1 MNFSII
7 AHYNNPTMLRVVLLS
22 ASLGMASAA
31 IIRQSLADDIR
42 ASTSSWY
49 PVVDI
54 HDNVFYGQSDIVLEG
69 LMGTILD
76 DTHDALADAQGTTG
90 ASSFPRDFDGRV
102 TFKNCSHPI
111 RNQVRSRS

>member
-1 MNFSII
+1 
-7 AHYNNPTMLRVVLLS
+7 MLRVVVLLS